1 MVLGRLLLLSEL
13 DRDIVLNLVGD
24 HLQPEAMLEFRETPG
39 FSRYD
44 LMMT

>member
-13 DRDIVLNLVGD
+13 DHDIVLNLAGD
-24 HLQPEAMLEFRETPG
+24 YLQPEAMLAFRETPE
-39 FSRYD
+39 FSWND